1 MRFFS
6 PGQFVT
12 AAHIFFS
19 YNAFICGEILQR
31 SQTGFLCFF
40 LLAAAKQRQ
49 VTLQSF
55 GVNQPTCSVRVWI
68 LNHGVVKV
76 ALVKKKKGEIVLKM
90 QPLRHLVY
98 RN

>member
-1 MRFFS
+1 M
-6 PGQFVT
+6 
-12 AAHIFFS
+12 FFS
-19 YNAFICGEILQR
+19 YNAFICGEILQG

-40 LLAAAKQRQ
+40 LLAGAKQRQ

-76 ALVKKKKGEIVLKM
+76 ALVKKKRDRLSSKCSRCDI
-90 QPLRHLVY
+90 
-98 RN
+98 